1 MIVVPHQPPAPW
13 TNFDH
18 LGDGRVHRV
27 HLEATGQRRT
37 QRHTQHC
44 IYDSPVATHHN
55 GLSFIVSNSA
65 MKRDTDA
72 VMEFSDSLTTWKRH
86 SMRVALP
93 VGHSVPLDEVCI

>member
-1 MIVVPHQPPAPW
+1 
-13 TNFDH
+13 
-18 LGDGRVHRV
+18 
-27 HLEATGQRRT
+27 
-37 QRHTQHC
+37 
-44 IYDSPVATHHN
+44 VATHHN